1 MLRSASRGA
10 ATAWPRCPGL
20 RSELCKK
27 GMDDNYDHE
36 PEEPELPQ
44 KPRDRKIDEAK
55 EIVFQRYFAEGQN
68 VYYGRQLEIWMEKE
82 FFHWIT
88 KRALNELVAARR
100 IGFTPEQLE
109 HHRAH
114 FYYPRSHRYP
124 RRQIR
129 ESIGLIGEFSN
140 PDFTRAVGH
149 HGELLIKSAFARTGF
164 QVRQQKVTA
173 VDGKAWIE
181 SGHDLDFLIERDGIR
196 YGVEVKNQL
205 GYIDQDELEIKL
217 AMCER
222 FGVRPMFCV
231 RVMPANYFYDI
242 IIKGGYV
249 LVTQNQNYPLL
260 AGDLA
265 RRVRKTLSLPVAVIQ
280 RLPNSALA
288 RFEKFHTC
296 AG

>member
-1 MLRSASRGA
+1 VRGSLCNCVIGLCLPGGVETRLSDAWRDQAGKEREERRELAQRLVLAAPIPTPPIPSAPAPS
-10 ATAWPRCPGL
+10 
-20 RSELCKK
+20 
-27 GMDDNYDHE
+27 
-36 PEEPELPQ
+36 
-44 KPRDRKIDEAK
+44 
-55 EIVFQRYFAEGQN
+55 
-68 VYYGRQLEIWMEKE
+68 
-82 FFHWIT
+82 
-88 KRALNELVAARR
+88 
-100 IGFTPEQLE
+100 
-109 HHRAH
+109 
-114 FYYPRSHRYP
+114 
-124 RRQIR
+124 
-129 ESIGLIGEFSN
+129 LIGEFSH

-149 HGELLIKSAFARTGF
+149 HGELLIESAFARTGF
-164 QVRQQKVTA
+164 RVRQQKVTA

-231 RVMPANYFYDI
+231 RVMPANYFYDVTS
-242 IIKGGYV
+242 KGGYV

-280 RLPNSALA
+280 RLPDSALA
-288 RFEKFHTC
+288 RFEKFHTS